1 MGIIKKE
8 INSPFTPGSPVP
20 TELFEGR
27 EKQIKEIIRY
37 IDCSISGKQENVFL
51 TGERGIGKSS
61 LASFIRYY
69 ISKRK
74 DIIGIHTFLGQINTL
89 EEMVHLIFDQLL
101 KVSESKEWFEK
112 ISDFF
117 GKHIRKVGLFGV
129 SASFSPPDKDLR
141 ELVRN
146 FPEALYNLIS
156 RIKDV
161 KNGLFIALDDIN
173 GLAEKQEFANWYKS
187 TVDEIATHY
196 QKFPVFIML
205 IGLPDKRD
213 RLSDLQ
219 PSLTRIFRLVE
230 IDKLTNEEVKNFLI
244 KAFDTVNVKVLPEA
258 LALMVKYSSGLPII
272 MHEVGDS
279 VFWANEDDEIDRND
293 VLRGLIDAARRI
305 GTKYLDPKVYRKIRS
320 ENYKSILR
328 KMGQSTITRNFTRD
342 EILKILTSEEKQV
355 FDHFL
360 NKLKELGVI
369 ESNLEKGRGSYKF
382 VNDIYPVYIWMESQ
396 SKKLQ

>member
-1 MGIIKKE
+1 
-8 INSPFTPGSPVP
+8 
-20 TELFEGR
+20 
-27 EKQIKEIIRY
+27 
-37 IDCSISGKQENVFL
+37 
-51 TGERGIGKSS
+51 
-61 LASFIRYY
+61 
-69 ISKRK
+69 
-74 DIIGIHTFLGQINTL
+74 
-89 EEMVHLIFDQLL
+89 MVHLIFDQLL